1 MERDRSFNFKLL
13 VPPRVNSG
21 QVSAIRPQ
29 EVIKKDCDF
38 MNTMQQGYS
47 ACFDKGK
54 GQNMPFSSMAM
65 PAKPRQDVP
74 KRKFVPPMEK
84 DEHNC
89 NPGQLY
95 AKLLD
100 EFEKIKCWKVKAD
113 SDTVQKERRLQE
125 NKRTIETQRKTILE
139 LQFANESISTKLE
152 EQMSEN
158 EDLRNKDNATRNL
171 CNILKHTFQRSAEKM
186 HLFESEREET
196 HHLFMENSERIQKI
210 VAVFE
215 SLQIQVESDQQEMRK
230 VNEGLLQFEE
240 MKDKYRA
247 EYKLKEEEVAGLQTK
262 LERKENELQKI
273 HLDLHETQKHCKQL
287 QYETDQQYKL
297 LKSSESDRETLLQ
310 KLHTA
315 EHDYEKTQKQY
326 EASATAM
333 EQRKAEYAQ
342 ILQSK
347 DLSLQELNKF
357 KNQQAEKQEQFQ
369 TTIKDLQKALALE
382 IQRSRQTD
390 GELMANIKEVERT
403 NTLLCETMEQSTK
416 KDGHIKTLEDELD
429 IKSKSIDSLKG
440 KIHESEVIV
449 KELTAMLSKKTK
461 EAEIALSENDLL
473 KKECEASE
481 KAQEDLKKFALAEI
495 KMQELEEQLLTEI
508 KKNQEHEE
516 HLRRDITLHEVKYE
530 ELLSSFNE
538 LLSEKMALQQQLES
552 GSSNVK
558 ETEANM
564 KASEEKTVKL
574 TREIQRFEEENQSL
588 REEVNSLKTQVQGK
602 CQKTEMLEKILGE
615 NCEHLQEK
623 ITEKEKQIKT
633 METKVNNLRKKIE
646 NKLKVQEEYQKENKM
661 LKKQIANA
669 AAKTKH
675 LENQIS
681 SLQDESQNLRRLHE
695 EEQQKLLKDL
705 EHKMSS
711 ATELDNEVQKLRLT
725 AVEAIKNRED
735 VELKCQHKIA
745 DMVTLMEKHKSQCDR
760 MVEEKDAELD
770 KNKKKEMEAVAQ
782 SKSLG
787 LDLLKHQT
795 ENYQLKKQL
804 KSERKQMEN
813 LQKELTC
820 LKKEVSLIKI
830 NQPSDARSK
839 QSPASNVKR
848 GRRCS
853 ETPKASAA
861 KTHVFDFTM
870 SRNTPT
876 YNRDG
881 GNAALS
887 KSMMSPKDIGND
899 DARPPRRLSHRT
911 SKIRSYRIRTP
922 PSGEKAA
929 LLGKVTVELDP
940 KSDSPDQ
947 SDLLTFANI
956 SAVPSCKLN
965 ISQKSPITH
974 KSPGNLLK
982 LAAMKRM
989 RDAGWTAVTGR
1000 DKKKRKNNETVFA

>member
-1 MERDRSFNFKLL
+1 
-13 VPPRVNSG
+13 
-21 QVSAIRPQ
+21 
-29 EVIKKDCDF
+29 
-38 MNTMQQGYS
+38 
-47 ACFDKGK
+47 
-54 GQNMPFSSMAM
+54 
-65 PAKPRQDVP
+65 
-74 KRKFVPPMEK
+74 MEK

-125 NKRTIETQRKTILE
+125 NKRTMETQRKTILE

-152 EQMSEN
+152 EQTSEN

-215 SLQIQVESDQQEMRK
+215 SLRIQVETDQQEMRK

-240 MKDKYRA
+240 MKDKYCA

-315 EHDYEKTQKQY
+315 EHDYEKTQKKY

-347 DLSLQELNKF
+347 DLSLQELNKL

-369 TTIKDLQKALALE
+369 TTIKELQNALALE
-382 IQRSRQTD
+382 IQRSRETN
-390 GELMANIKEVERT
+390 GELMANIKELERT
-403 NTLLCETMEQSTK
+403 NTLLCETMEQSTN

-429 IKSKSIDSLKG
+429 IKSKSIESLKG

-449 KELTAMLSKKTK
+449 KELTAMLLKKTK
-461 EAEIALSENDLL
+461 EAEIALSENDLM
-473 KKECEASE
+473 KKECEAAE
-481 KAQEDLKKFALAEI
+481 KAQEDLKKFAVAEI

-508 KKNQEHEE
+508 KKNQEEEE

-538 LLSEKMALQQQLES
+538 LLSEKMALQQQLDS

-588 REEVNSLKTQVQGK
+588 RKEVNSLKTQVQGK
-602 CQKTEMLEKILGE
+602 CQKTETLEKKLGE

-669 AAKTKH
+669 AATTKH

-681 SLQDESQNLRRLHE
+681 SLQDESHNLRRLHE

-711 ATELDNEVQKLRLT
+711 AIELDNEVQKLRLT

-804 KSERKQMEN
+804 KSERKQT
-813 LQKELTC
+813 KELTC

-830 NQPSDARSK
+830 NQLSDARSK

-899 DARPPRRLSHRT
+899 DARPHRRLSQDRT

-940 KSDSPDQ
+940 KSDSSDQ
-947 SDLLTFANI
+947 NDLLTFANI

>member
-38 MNTMQQGYS
+38 MNTMQ
-47 ACFDKGK
+47 
-54 GQNMPFSSMAM
+54 
-65 PAKPRQDVP
+65 
-74 KRKFVPPMEK
+74 
-84 DEHNC
+84 
-89 NPGQLY
+89 
-95 AKLLD
+95 
-100 EFEKIKCWKVKAD
+100 
-113 SDTVQKERRLQE
+113 
-125 NKRTIETQRKTILE
+125 
-139 LQFANESISTKLE
+139 QFANESISTKLE

>member
-84 DEHNC
+84 DE
-89 NPGQLY
+89 
-95 AKLLD
+95 
-100 EFEKIKCWKVKAD
+100 
-113 SDTVQKERRLQE
+113 
-125 NKRTIETQRKTILE
+125 
-139 LQFANESISTKLE
+139 FANESISTKLE

>member
-1 MERDRSFNFKLL
+1 MTIIYIILYVLHHCTYCYCTLHEVLTAETELCDHFRMERDRSFNFKLL

-38 MNTMQQGYS
+38 MNTMQ
-47 ACFDKGK
+47 
-54 GQNMPFSSMAM
+54 
-65 PAKPRQDVP
+65 
-74 KRKFVPPMEK
+74 
-84 DEHNC
+84 
-89 NPGQLY
+89 
-95 AKLLD
+95 
-100 EFEKIKCWKVKAD
+100 
-113 SDTVQKERRLQE
+113 
-125 NKRTIETQRKTILE
+125 
-139 LQFANESISTKLE
+139 QFANESISTKLE

>member
-416 KDGHIKTLEDELD
+416 KDGHIKTLEDEL
-429 IKSKSIDSLKG
+429 
-440 KIHESEVIV
+440 
-449 KELTAMLSKKTK
+449 K